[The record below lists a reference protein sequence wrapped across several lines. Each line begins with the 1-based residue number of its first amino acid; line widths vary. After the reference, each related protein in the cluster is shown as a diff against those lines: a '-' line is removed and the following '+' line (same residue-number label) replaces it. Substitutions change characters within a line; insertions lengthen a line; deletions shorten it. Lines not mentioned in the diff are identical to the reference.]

1 MFRKFAW
8 AALVFSLPAY
18 AVGPDPR
25 QDWRSADTAHFRIN
39 YVASQRIQAERAAN
53 IAESAYA
60 RLTKQLH
67 WQPAG
72 KTEILLLDAFDL
84 SNGYSTPLP
93 FNETALYLIPPDN
106 GELLDNSD
114 WLEMLIT
121 HELTHTVHLDKVHG
135 TPDTLRQIFGRN
147 PVLFPNLFEPL
158 WAIEGIA
165 TFNESTP
172 EEGRG
177 RLRGPTFEALLRIER
192 ERGFLS
198 LDEINSDGRVLPAS
212 KQYLYGVYFYDFLI
226 RKYGSDAAY
235 LYIHNYSKN
244 ILPRVK
250 SNPVYFTGKTLDVL
264 WEEFLADLGQQVD
277 ARAAGMKA
285 TPRADGA
292 PLLAAHFSIS
302 SLVPTDDG
310 VLAVAN
316 DGVVGTRLLH
326 IDPQGG
332 TRQLAELRSNARID
346 ANSQGT
352 VLVAQ
357 PNICDNYNFYY
368 DLYLWSEHDGIK
380 RLTECQRYRR
390 AVWLGQQIAA
400 LRYEGGQASLD
411 ILRMQGEGLQKVRTL
426 YSAADGIAAIDLTA
440 NTDGSRLA
448 LAIKQRNAWQI
459 LEFDPALG
467 TSRVLFDYDAPL
479 HGLRYARDG
488 QSLEFIAVRDGIHN
502 LWRYTGVTA
511 ELTRLSHTYTSVTL
525 HSGIASDGSVV
536 LGVLAKDGTELRRM
550 TNIVEQTKL
559 AAATSNTPLQPSLAP
574 AMQGTSLGEGQD
586 YLALRSVYP
595 RSWLPLWLVDRGLHA
610 YGLSTFGSDAMGW
623 HSYTLNAMWET
634 TQNEAMGSLNYNYL
648 DRHFFSITRNL
659 WARQWM
665 GSTGN
670 ETTTIYD
677 RTTDAQWVSMLPW
690 LRSERRIYLGIGAAQ
705 QSTDRV
711 RINGITTQPQM
722 ERVAATFLK
731 YDTRESNWYA
741 TNYNRGTLASLLYE
755 SYQPFKG
762 YFDGNVVRF
771 DVQGLLPI
779 GHSVF
784 GLRWGEAR
792 ASGITEP
799 FQLGGAFEYGSYQI
813 VPTLNQRNLPLRGY
827 AGNEPQLLGEN
838 VRNLSIEWQ
847 TPLAE
852 IDRHWMAPPVGI
864 NRLSGKIFMDAAS
877 VWNQGVAP
885 SSFYRGVGVELYG
898 EIKLAYQLMLP
909 MRLGFARGL
918 DLNAG
923 NRLYLQAGQSF

>member
-1 MFRKFAW
+1 MLRKSAW
-8 AALVFSLPAY
+8 AALFLTIPAY
-18 AVGPDPR
+18 AVGPDPS

-39 YVASQRIQAERAAN
+39 YVASQRTQAERAAS
-53 IAESAYA
+53 IAESAYV
-60 RLTKQLH
+60 RLTRQLR

-84 SNGYSTPLP
+84 ANGYSTPLP
-93 FNETALYLIPPDN
+93 FNETTLYLIPPDE

-121 HELTHTVHLDKVHG
+121 HELTHTVHLDKVHS
-135 TPDTLRQIFGRN
+135 TPDTLRQVFGRV

-172 EEGRG
+172 EKGQG
-177 RLRGPTFEALLRIER
+177 RLRGPTFEAWLRIER

-198 LDEINSDGRVLPAS
+198 LDEINSDGRALPTS

-226 RKYGSDAAY
+226 RKYGRDAAF

-250 SNPVYFTGKTLDVL
+250 SNPVYLTGKTLDVL

-277 ARAAGMKA
+277 ARAAGINA
-285 TPRADGA
+285 TPRVDGVR
-292 PLLAAHFSIS
+292 LLAAHFSIS
-302 SLVPTDDG
+302 SLAPTDHG

-316 DGVVGTRLLH
+316 DGVLGTRLMH
-326 IDPQGG
+326 IDRQGG
-332 TRQLAELRSNARID
+332 TRNLAELRSNARID
-346 ANSQGT
+346 ANRNGT

-357 PNICDNYNFYY
+357 PNICENYNLYY
-368 DLYLWSEHDGIK
+368 DLYLWNEHDGIK

-390 AVWLGQQIAA
+390 AVWAGQQIAA

-411 ILRMQGEGLQKVRTL
+411 LLQVQGENLQKVRTL
-426 YSAADGIAAIDLTA
+426 YSAADGIVAIDLAA
-440 NTDGSRLA
+440 NADGSRVA
-448 LAIKQRNAWQI
+448 LAIKQRNAWQV

-479 HGLRYARDG
+479 HGLRYAQDG
-488 QSLEFIAVRDGIHN
+488 QSLEFIAVRDGVYD
-502 LWRYTGVTA
+502 LWRHSSATA
-511 ELTRLSHTYTSVTL
+511 ELARLSHTYTSVTL
-525 HSGIASDGSVV
+525 HSGVASDGSVV
-536 LGVLAKDGTELRRM
+536 LGVLAAGGTELRRM
-550 TNIVEQTKL
+550 TNIVEQEKL
-559 AAATSNTPLQPSLAP
+559 AAVASSAPLQPSP
-574 AMQGTSLGEGQD
+574 ATAAQDASLGEGQG
-586 YLALRSVYP
+586 YLAVRSAYP
-595 RSWLPLWLVDRGLHA
+595 RSWLPLWFVDRGLHA
-610 YGLSTFGSDAMGW
+610 YGLSTFGSDVMGW
-623 HSYTLNAMWET
+623 HNYTLNAMWET
-634 TQNEAMGSLNYNYL
+634 TQNEAMGNLSYSYL
-648 DRHFFSITRNL
+648 DRHFFSVTRNL
-659 WARQWM
+659 WARQWV
-665 GSTGN
+665 GT
-670 ETTTIYD
+670 TTTIYD
-677 RTTDAQWVSMLPW
+677 QTTDAQWVSMLPW

-711 RINGITTQPQM
+711 RINGITTQPQL

-755 SYQPFKG
+755 SYRPFKS
-762 YFDGNVVRF
+762 YYDGNVVRL
-771 DVQGLLPI
+771 DAQELLPI
-779 GHSVF
+779 GNSVF
-784 GLRWGEAR
+784 GVRWGEAR
-792 ASGITEP
+792 AFGITEP

-813 VPTLNQRNLPLRGY
+813 VPILNQRNLPLRGY
-827 AGNEPQLLGEN
+827 AGSEPQLRGEN
-838 VRNLSIEWQ
+838 TRNLSIEWQ
-847 TPLAE
+847 TPLAD

-864 NRLSGKIFMDAAS
+864 DRLSGKVFVDAGS
-877 VWNQGVAP
+877 VWNRGYAP

-898 EIKLAYQLMLP
+898 EIKLAYQLTLP

-923 NRLYLQAGQSF
+923 NRYYLQAGQSF